1 MELLKVIFISVIQ
14 GIAEFLPIS
23 SSGHI
28 LLFKRILGLDFDISF
43 DLTIHFG
50 TLLAVIL
57 VYRNDIA
64 ELVKGLFCKEIES
77 KTFGRTLKRSE
88 IAHIYLVFII
98 ATIPAGCAGLLL
110 KDVIDSCFV
119 IDNSKIFF
127 LLALFFI
134 YTALI
139 LTLSSRIKK
148 EKTTLIDKMSIKQAL
163 IVGFFQAI
171 AVLPGVSRSGSTI
184 SGGLFCGVDK
194 KDAGR
199 FSFLLSIPL
208 ILAAFLLEVKDFI
221 SGALTLAPDKALC
234 YIAGLIVSFA
244 VGYISLK
251 LLLKMIQNGKMGF
264 FSLYLIIPAAVSI
277 ALGFVTP

>member
-110 KDVIDSCFV
+110 KDIIDSCFV

-221 SGALTLAPDKALC
+221 SGDLTLAPDKALC

>member
-88 IAHIYLVFII
+88 VAHIYLVFII

-148 EKTTLIDKMSIKQAL
+148 KKTTLIDKMSIKQAL

-221 SGALTLAPDKALC
+221 SGDLTLAPDKALC

-251 LLLKMIQNGKMGF
+251 LLLKMIQNGKIGF

>member
-1 MELLKVIFISVIQ
+1 MELLKVVFISIIQ

-28 LLFKRILGLDFDISF
+28 LLFKRLLGLDFDISF

-64 ELVKGLFCKEIES
+64 ELIKGLFCKEIES

-88 IAHIYLVFII
+88 VCRIYLVFII
-98 ATIPAGCAGLLL
+98 ATIPAGIAGLLL
-110 KDVIDSCFV
+110 KDIIDNHFV
-119 IDNSKIFF
+119 ISNSKIFF
-127 LLALFFI
+127 LLAAFFI
-134 YTALI
+134 YTAIILI
-139 LTLSSRIKK
+139 FSNRIKK
-148 EKTTLIDKMSIKQAL
+148 ENTVLIDKMSIKQAL
-163 IVGFFQAI
+163 TIGIFQAI

-184 SGGLFCGVDK
+184 SGALFSGVDK
-194 KDAGR
+194 NDAGR

-208 ILAAFLLEVKDFI
+208 ILAAFLLEIKDLI
-221 SGALTLAPDKALC
+221 TGELVLASGAILS
-234 YIAGLIVSFA
+234 YSVGLVVSFA

-251 LLLKMIQNGKMGF
+251 LLLKMIQKGKIGF
-264 FSLYLIIPAAVSI
+264 FAFYLIVPAVISI
-277 ALGFVTP
+277 ILAFIRA